1 MGEMRGIAKDAAASV
16 SRHMATV
23 VAGLITIP
31 ILARTLGASRL
42 GFWSF
47 LGTTAFLLSLC
58 DLGLSSATLRA
69 AAGPRADLAKQ
80 AARLAA
86 ICTAVLSAP
95 AVAGCIVWMFA
106 TADKLPIDQRHDA
119 RVAVVIAML
128 AGVVGAVTQSSRS
141 YAQGQGYIIPLAWA
155 RVSGVLT
162 QFVVTVSCL
171 AFGLRLRAVAIG
183 FAAGTLVEAGLGL
196 RAASD
201 GKASRGLPGKAD
213 RPELY
218 RVALASMLMNSAVA
232 LAMRVDVIVLER
244 VTDLATL
251 GAYSV
256 VQRIV
261 DQGYTLVKQ
270 IGAALVPRLGLR
282 AENRGATVSLGTM
295 LVGTLNAVPFTALA
309 IAGHGFIVAWAGSA
323 VDLPILPIA
332 LVWFAA
338 SATISSVECIAT
350 SSMSLSG
357 DALAA
362 SRYVMSGAVVNL
374 ALSIVGGLLFGA
386 WAVAAATTVGN
397 SLVAVLVWRAT
408 RTHLGWSRA
417 QVVATML
424 PVGVGA
430 AVSGMVAV
438 ASLRLGLPSL
448 AATATA
454 IVAGLAIASVP
465 IWRLNRTPMR
475 IGTSS

>member
-1 MGEMRGIAKDAAASV
+1 
-16 SRHMATV
+16 MA
-23 VAGLITIP
+23 
-31 ILARTLGASRL
+31 
-42 GFWSF
+42 
-47 LGTTAFLLSLC
+47 
-58 DLGLSSATLRA
+58 
-69 AAGPRADLAKQ
+69 
-80 AARLAA
+80 
-86 ICTAVLSAP
+86 
-95 AVAGCIVWMFA
+95 
-106 TADKLPIDQRHDA
+106 
-119 RVAVVIAML
+119 
-128 AGVVGAVTQSSRS
+128 
-141 YAQGQGYIIPLAWA
+141 
-155 RVSGVLT
+155 GVLT

-183 FAAGTLVEAGLGL
+183 FATGTLVEAGLGL

-201 GKASRGLPGKAD
+201 GVVSRGFPGKAD

-218 RVALASMLMNSAVA
+218 RVAFASMLMNTAVA

-282 AENRGATVSLGTM
+282 ASNRGATVSLGTM

-309 IAGHGFIVAWAGSA
+309 IAGHGFIVGWAGSA

-338 SATISSVECIAT
+338 SATLSSVECIAT

-397 SLVAVLVWRAT
+397 ALVAVLVWRAT
-408 RTHLGWSRA
+408 KAHLGWSTA
-417 QVVATML
+417 QVFATML
-424 PVGVGA
+424 PVGLGA
-430 AVSGMVAV
+430 AVSGAVAV
-438 ASLRLGLPSL
+438 ACLRLGMPSL

-465 IWRLNRTPMR
+465 IWRLNRTPMHV
-475 IGTSS
+475 GTST